1 MVIENRDGL
10 TILYAE
16 GTNKITDK
24 NRTLYSNIIY
34 LGKNDSVDNYEEVS
48 KDIWKNFVKVTDED
62 LEDTKENLK
71 TLEEK
76 VENDKLELQEENMM
90 QDELILTSM
99 DALAENYE
107 LSLVLQD
114 ENLIQDELILSSMD
128 ALAETYEQTLI
139 VEESMVINEENV
151 LISMDAL
158 AELYE
163 MILALQSKVEI
174 LEGGA
179 TNGDSDGDN
188 IL

>member
-1 MVIENRDGL
+1 MVIENINGM

-16 GTNKITDK
+16 GTNKITNK
-24 NRTLYSNIIY
+24 KRTFFTNMVY
-34 LGKNDSVDNYEEVS
+34 LAKKDNVDNYEEVPR
-48 KDIWKNFVKVTDED
+48 DIWKNFIKIEDPD
-62 LEDTKENLK
+62 LELVKESLK
-71 TLEEK
+71 DLEET
-76 VENDKLELQEENMM
+76 EEI
-90 QDELILTSM
+90 QDEMILTSM

-128 ALAETYEQTLI
+128 ALAETYEQTLM
-139 VEESMVINEENV
+139 VEESMIINEENV

>member
-1 MVIENRDGL
+1 MIIENRNGL

-16 GTNKITDK
+16 GTNKITNK
-24 NRTLYSNIIY
+24 NKKFFSNMIY
-34 LGKNDSVDNYEEVS
+34 LAKNDSIDNYEEVPR
-48 KDIWKNFVKVTDED
+48 DIWKHFIKIED
-62 LEDTKENLK
+62 LDLELVKESLK
-71 TLEEK
+71 DLEET
-76 VENDKLELQEENMM
+76 EEI
-90 QDELILTSM
+90 QDEMILTSM

-128 ALAETYEQTLI
+128 ALAETYEQTLM
-139 VEESMVINEENV
+139 VEESMIINEENV